1 MLFRSS
7 KDITIVDKLIQKSV
21 QYAFQNSFDPLPD
34 YIKMNA
40 QEMSETIMRQHI
52 NLYVNDFTIDMGE
65 EGKKAIAQLEK
76 TFESL
81 HQ

>member
-1 MLFRSS
+1 
-7 KDITIVDKLIQKSV
+7 
-21 QYAFQNSFDPLPD
+21 
-34 YIKMNA
+34 MNA